1 MQKCCISNFYVRPPL
16 CPLQPDLQPRTSRG
30 PWINFCYDI
39 KISQN
44 LILRWVYFIQ
54 KAKFQNFWS
63 TLIQVTRYFRLKP
76 ISQKPGSRL
85 FLGLLQGF
93 QNGMSKPYRTKS
105 LKEDRIHGNG
115 LLLDQGPGGGPH
127 GAGHQTQPYDI
138 CPVLL

>member
-93 QNGMSKPYRTKS
+93 QNGMSHPHSTKIHI
-105 LKEDRIHGNG
+105 ENRILEKG
-115 LLLDQGPGGGPH
+115 LLPDQGPGGGPTSSN
-127 GAGHQTQPYDI
+127 AMTTFLYQVTVKI
-138 CPVLL
+138 